1 VVERRMLA
9 GPESFLDRT
18 LAAILAAYDHPDE
31 ADVTSRRSRVLL
43 VDDSRTM
50 RGAVVGALEAA
61 GFETIAVGDVTE
73 ALDALAQ
80 RRFDVVLADYLLPGF
95 SGLELLTA
103 IKNAAPRTPL
113 ILYSGSMTESLAAE
127 AQDSGVAAVLETP
140 ISVERLV
147 EAVRAA
153 LPRDGGRQASGV
165 QR

>member
-1 VVERRMLA
+1 
-9 GPESFLDRT
+9 
-18 LAAILAAYDHPDE
+18 
-31 ADVTSRRSRVLL
+31 
-43 VDDSRTM
+43 M
-50 RGAVVGALEAA
+50 RGAVLGALEAA

-95 SGLELLTA
+95 SGLELLAA

-113 ILYSGSMTESLAAE
+113 ILYSGSMTKALAAE

>member
-1 VVERRMLA
+1 
-9 GPESFLDRT
+9 LDRT
-18 LAAILAAYDHPDE
+18 LAAILAAYDQPDE

-50 RGAVVGALEAA
+50 RSAVLGALEAA
-61 GFETIAVGDVTE
+61 GFETVAVGDVTE

-103 IKNAAPRTPL
+103 IKNAAPGTPL
-113 ILYSGSMTESLAAE
+113 ILYSGSMTEALAAE
-127 AQDSGVAAVLETP
+127 AQNSGVAAVLETP